1 MPMNET
7 RTRDGRGVLV
17 PQHQWHVCLS
27 HTSDLRSVPAARSF
41 VDAAEDAVRLAGHA
55 VSDMRYLPVYPLDP
69 AARCIAMVEEADV
82 YVGIIGSAYGS
93 LVRDRPE
100 LSYTELEFETATE
113 RGLPRLMFLL
123 PCSGPLRVPCRQ
135 SAEHK
140 GRQRCFRRRLN
151 EARLMTAQATTPLEL
166 QFALFHALVEL
177 RLR

>member
-1 MPMNET
+1 LPINET
-7 RTRDGRGVLV
+7 PRGVGRRTLM
-17 PQHQWHVCLS
+17 PEPPWGVCLS
-27 HTSDLRSVPAARSF
+27 HTSDLRSVPADRSF

-55 VSDMRYLPVYPLDP
+55 VRDMLYLPAGPLDP
-69 AARCIAMVEEADV
+69 ATRCIAMVEEADV
-82 YVGIIGSAYGS
+82 YVGVIGSAYGS

-100 LSYTELEFETATE
+100 LSYTELEFETATA

-140 GRQRCFRRRLN
+140 QRQKRFRRRLN
-151 EARLMTAQATTPLEL
+151 EAGLTTAQVTTPLEL